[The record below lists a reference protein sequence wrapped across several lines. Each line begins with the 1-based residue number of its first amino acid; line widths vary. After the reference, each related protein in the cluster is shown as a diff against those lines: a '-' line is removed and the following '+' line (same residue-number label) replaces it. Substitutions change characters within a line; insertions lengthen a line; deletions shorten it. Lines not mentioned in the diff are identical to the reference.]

1 MIRCEHLTA
10 GYGRKAIIKDIT
22 WQTEPGNLTVIAGPN
37 GSGKSTLLKSVMGQ
51 TRILEGRIFLDGVQ
65 ASSWNARE
73 RARRVAYVPQSRSD
87 SSLTVA
93 RMVLHGRFPHIACPR
108 HYTKEDEDRV
118 EQILDRVGILNLK
131 NRLIPELSGGEKQK
145 VYLSMA
151 LVQDAPLLLLDEP
164 ASFLDIS
171 WQLELMDLLKELTG
185 EGRTIAAVLH
195 DLNHSLM
202 YADRLVI
209 MDRGTV
215 AASGTPDEILNLGIL
230 EQVFRLNIFSAA
242 EADGKKHYW
251 FRRQNPLYQSP

>member
-51 TRILEGRIFLDGVQ
+51 TRILDGRIFLDGVQ

-185 EGRTIAAVLH
+185 D